1 MRIKSE
7 FILREVAGESI
18 LIPTGEAA
26 KRLSGLIALNES
38 ARFLYEKLKTERTEE
53 ELVRAMLEGG
63 TTVLLTTHYLEEAER
78 LADRVVVIV
87 GGRVAAEGTVTE
99 VAGGRGLEDA
109 YFALTDGV
117 AR

>member
-53 ELVRAMLEGG
+53 ELVRAMLD
-63 TTVLLTTHYLEEAER
+63 LLRKHQM
-78 LADRVVVIV
+78 LA
-87 GGRVAAEGTVTE
+87 
-99 VAGGRGLEDA
+99 
-109 YFALTDGV
+109 
-117 AR
+117 